1 MYCYH
6 FDTFFDT
13 VKNRRVFGGLGMEMF
28 LFMLFA
34 ATYLLIINSMTNT
47 MVVQKEIAEEKVP
60 SIFTTIN
67 ILIIILL
74 TSTYVRLVVV

>member
-1 MYCYH
+1 
-6 FDTFFDT
+6 
-13 VKNRRVFGGLGMEMF
+13 MEMF